1 MQSNPQKKSDM
12 ANHDSNVKKAPRKLM
27 MKPVKLIYSGF
38 DDFQERLSAMKEKG
52 GLIISGRRI
61 C

>member
-1 MQSNPQKKSDM
+1 MQKNLQQKSAM
-12 ANHDSNVKKAPRKLM
+12 ANHGGNAKKAPRKPM

-52 GLIISGRRI
+52 GFIISGRRI